1 MAGQPYSMKWKVI
14 RILLLCWLIP
24 LFLFIGILGIY
35 VGSNHRENTVQ
46 NYQKQLEFNNRI
58 CVERLNGAVDAS
70 RQASYDGVILETR
83 EKYQQGLMSYTLAQK
98 SYSKYLFDRYQKS
111 SAISSVVL
119 WFEPDDFLN
128 VSSAY
133 SEMGNGTYQQIK
145 NYWDRDHEAVAEFAK
160 TLDTSVGFLTRD
172 GALYLV
178 RNLKDSHYV
187 TQGVLVCC
195 INQDYC
201 FQSISGFPLGSG
213 VCAQLNGGPLLL
225 CAKEE
230 QDIWEKRTESLEK
243 NGSRWIDGQLCV
255 TNTAAGDSYRVRTA
269 MMIDR
274 SVTMFPFYGYPYVLG
289 AMLLSMLLMLAAV
302 LWVFRREVSSPVE
315 TLIDGMYHIE
325 QGELGYQVED
335 EAENLEFQYLTNAVN
350 QMSKSLKEQILK
362 SYREEIALKEA
373 RIMAL
378 QSHINPH
385 FMNNTLEIINWEARL
400 EGNVRVSKMIEA
412 LSTMMDAALDRRKR
426 PEVRLAEE
434 MGYVN
439 SYLYIMRERLGKR
452 LSVTVDIPEE
462 LMDCPVPRLI
472 LQPLIENAIEHGV
485 VPNGSGEVTVRGYHD
500 EAYLYLETSNDG
512 GLSEEDAQRIRRL
525 LDPDYNP
532 GKERYSNLG
541 IANVNQRLR
550 ILFSEPCGLT
560 IREEDGKVMARVTVP
575 WRRVLPGQGKE
586 PSAEK
591 K

>member
-1 MAGQPYSMKWKVI
+1 MAKRPHAMKWKVI

-24 LFLFIGILGIY
+24 LFLFIAVLGVY
-35 VGSNHRENTVQ
+35 VGSNHREITVQ

-58 CVERLNGAVDAS
+58 CVERLNGAVSAS
-70 RQASYDGVILETR
+70 RQASYDGEILELR
-83 EKYQQGLMSYTLAQK
+83 EKYQQGLISYTLAQK
-98 SYSKYLFDRYQKS
+98 GYSSYLSAKYQKS
-111 SAISSVVL
+111 SAISSVIL
-119 WFEPDDFLN
+119 WFEQDDSRN

-133 SEMGNGTYQQIK
+133 SERGNGTYQQIK
-145 NYWDRDHEAVAEFAK
+145 NYWDKDHAAVAEFAK
-160 TLDTSVGFLTRD
+160 TLDTAVGFLVRNNV
-172 GALYLV
+172 LYLV

-195 INQDYC
+195 LNQDYC
-201 FQSISGFPLGSG
+201 FESISVFPMGNE
-213 VCAQLNGGPLLL
+213 VCARINDGPLLL
-225 CAKEE
+225 CSKEE
-230 QDIWEKRTESLEK
+230 EEAWEGRQEALEE
-243 NGSRWIDGQLCV
+243 NGSRWIQGQLCV
-255 TNTAAGDSYRVRTA
+255 TNTAAGDSYQIRTA

-302 LWVFRREVSSPVE
+302 LRVFRREVSFPVE
-315 TLIDGMYHIE
+315 TLIQGMHRIE

-335 EAENLEFQYLTNAVN
+335 EAANLEFQYLTNAVN
-350 QMSKSLKEQILK
+350 QMSRNLEEQILK

-400 EGNVRVSKMIEA
+400 EGNIRVSKMIEA

-426 PEVRLAEE
+426 REVRLAEE

-439 SYLYIMRERLGKR
+439 SYLYIMGERLGKR
-452 LSVTVDIPEE
+452 LAVTVDIPEE
-462 LMDCPVPRLI
+462 LMDCPVPPLI

-485 VPNGSGEVTVRGYHD
+485 VPNGSGEVELRGCHD
-500 EAYLYLETSNDG
+500 ETYLYLETINDG
-512 GLSEEDAQRIRRL
+512 GLSQEDRERIDRL
-525 LDPDYNP
+525 LDPDYNTS
-532 GKERYSNLG
+532 KEPSGNLG

-550 ILFSEPCGLT
+550 ILFGEPCGLT
-560 IREEDGKVMARVTVP
+560 VREEEGRVVARVTIP
-575 WRRVLPGQGKE
+575 WRETFPGQIKQ
-586 PSAEK
+586 
-591 K
+591 